1 VSRRTIYLARHG
13 ETSWNREGRWQ
24 GHTDIALNEV
34 GLDQARALGELLR
47 GRDIARIHSSDLARA
62 RQTAETAAG
71 ILGVT
76 ELVIDAE
83 LRERSFG
90 VFEGLTRR
98 ECEERHPEHW
108 TSYRADPRQVPPGAE
123 SQEALA
129 DRMHAAVERA
139 VARRHDGDDA
149 PVLVVSHGGSIRA
162 LLARVTGTM
171 PPPLENVA
179 VFRAVAT
186 PDGLSEVTLLT
197 WGRAR
202 VETPA
207 VRSP

>member
-1 VSRRTIYLARHG
+1 VRRILYLARHG

-24 GHTDIALNEV
+24 GHTDIALNDRGQE
-34 GLDQARALGELLR
+34 QARALGELLR

-62 RQTAETAAG
+62 RQTAETAAA

-76 ELVIDAE
+76 ELVIDAA

-90 VFEGLTRR
+90 LFEGLTRR
-98 ECEERHPEHW
+98 ECEERHPELW
-108 TSYRADPRQVPPGAE
+108 TSYRGDPRRVPPGAE

-139 VARRHDGDDA
+139 LARRDEGDDA

-162 LLARVTGTM
+162 LLARATGAM
-171 PPPLENVA
+171 PPPLENIA

-186 PDGLSEVTLLT
+186 PDGLIGVTRLT
-197 WGRAR
+197 
-202 VETPA
+202 
-207 VRSP
+207 

>member
-1 VSRRTIYLARHG
+1 VFLARHG

-24 GHTDIALNEV
+24 GHTDIALNET

-47 GRDIARIHSSDLARA
+47 GHGIARIHSSDLQRA
-62 RQTAETAAG
+62 RQTAEAAAA

-76 ELVIDAE
+76 ELVIDRA

-90 VFEGLTRR
+90 MFEGLTRA
-98 ECEERHPEHW
+98 ECAERHPDLW
-108 TSYRADPRQVPPGAE
+108 TSYRADPRHVPPGAE
-123 SQEALA
+123 SQEVLA
-129 DRMHAAVERA
+129 ERMHEALGRA
-139 VARRHDGDDA
+139 VAHHHEGDDR

-162 LLARVTGTM
+162 LLARATGTM

-186 PDGLSEVTLLT
+186 PEGLVEVALLT
-197 WGRAR
+197 
-202 VETPA
+202 
-207 VRSP
+207 S

>member
-1 VSRRTIYLARHG
+1 MSRRTIYLARHG

-24 GHTDIALNEV
+24 GHTDIALNDV
-34 GLDQARALGELLR
+34 GLAQARALGELLR

-62 RQTAETAAG
+62 RRTAETAAG

-76 ELVIDAE
+76 ELVIDAD

-90 VFEGLTRR
+90 IFEGLTRR

-108 TSYRADPRQVPPGAE
+108 TSYRVDPRQVPPGAE

-129 DRMHAAVERA
+129 DRMYAAVERA

-162 LLARVTGTM
+162 LLARATGTM

-186 PDGLSEVTLLT
+186 PDGLAEVTLLT
-197 WGRAR
+197 
-202 VETPA
+202 
-207 VRSP
+207 